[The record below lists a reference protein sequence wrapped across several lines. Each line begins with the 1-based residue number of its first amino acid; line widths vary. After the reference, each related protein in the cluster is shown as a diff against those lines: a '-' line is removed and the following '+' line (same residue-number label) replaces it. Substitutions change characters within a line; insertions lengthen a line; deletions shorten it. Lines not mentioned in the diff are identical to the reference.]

1 MLVDLTLVYKQPDL
15 TLYRLQK
22 LYSQFVVMRKKHK
35 QDIYDC

>member
-22 LYSQFVVMRKKHK
+22 LYSQFCGHEKKAQARHL
-35 QDIYDC
+35 